1 LVCNA
6 IADINPPKTASASGL
21 LAGTLGGESED
32 GEDEDA
38 VGATVNHD
46 GKLVDGEYSI

>member
-1 LVCNA
+1 LACNA

-21 LAGTLGGESED
+21 LPGTLGGEGED

-38 VGATVNHD
+38 IGAAVNGD
-46 GKLVDGEYSI
+46 GKPADGEYSI

>member
-21 LAGTLGGESED
+21 LPGSLGGESED

-38 VGATVNHD
+38 SGAAVNHD
-46 GKLVDGEYSI
+46 GKPVDGEYNV

>member
-1 LVCNA
+1 LACNA

-21 LAGTLGGESED
+21 LPGTLGGESED

-38 VGATVNHD
+38 VGAALTFD
-46 GKLVDGEYSI
+46 GKPVDGEYRV